1 MNLLPITG
9 DFVRALGW
17 TILHSM
23 WQAFFIYACLRIVL
37 KLWPL
42 AGARIRYNLSL
53 LSLSGIFTWFLATL
67 YMHMQRLQEARET
80 VIQLHGPISLQAPVH
95 MEAVYHSQDPLI
107 WLFPNLELCFPLLVT
122 LYIAGMTG
130 MIIKLCSDLFQL
142 HQIRTT
148 RIEPMG
154 AAWDK
159 HLDKLAARL
168 QIPRKV
174 KLLIS
179 QHVQVPVMLGF
190 LKPLILL
197 PVAMVN
203 NLTEE
208 QLEAVLLHELAHIKR
223 NDYLLNI
230 FQSIVE
236 TILFF
241 NPFVWLISKII
252 RIEREHCCDDLVIA
266 NTVQPLQYAHAL
278 VALEQYRLT
287 ANRLTMA
294 AADSKQ
300 HLFHRIKRIM
310 EMKTKH
316 LNYSQKFLAVLIIA
330 TGLVSIAWLNPAK
343 GKSNETVQKK
353 IAEKKQI
360 DSAPRKEVTTAIDYV
375 AEPSSA
381 ANDRFK
387 HQLDAVSID
396 TAILEIPTP
405 PLPPPPPSPDVIPAP
420 TPTPAPAPAPA
431 PMAPLSPLKG
441 ELTSPQ
447 PPTPPQAT
455 YSYTSNYSFHK
466 ISDSTPVTVTS
477 KVNVNTN
484 NNLSSSVTYSNNTQV
499 DKEEVRK
506 QIREA
511 QRSIQLAMKQLKE
524 VDMKKVQAE
533 VQAATKSINW
543 QNVSAETRKAQAES
557 IAALKNIDWDQI
569 NKAQAE
575 AAAALK
581 NIDFQ
586 AISKNLTLAYSSL
599 NVSGDVRKQLD
610 DARRMAG
617 NAQEYSS
624 NQLEE
629 VRRQRAEALAD
640 AARTRREASKT
651 REEGGRSRED
661 LKKEAAEQEH
671 ATEQAKKVAAE
682 QRDVADK
689 ARKTAAEQRDVSDKA
704 RKTAA
709 EQRNVS
715 DKARKTAAEQRN
727 VSDQARKTAA
737 EQGDVSDKA
746 RKTAAEQRNV
756 SDQARKTAAEQ
767 GDVTEKALKTAAE
780 HRDVAEKARKTS
792 AEQKVIADSYQAM
805 IRKMAADNLLDTNKD
820 YSVEKNDKGLFINGV
835 KQSNAVADKYSKYVK
850 AKHVRIKGS
859 SNTFNTDVE
868 N

>member
-67 YMHMQRLQEARET
+67 YMHMQRLQDARATIIE
-80 VIQLHGPISLQAPVH
+80 LHGPVSSQNPVP
-95 MEAVYHSQDPLI
+95 MQAVYHSQDPLI

-148 RIEPMG
+148 RVEPMG

-179 QHVQVPVMLGF
+179 RHVQVPVMLGF

-241 NPFVWLISKII
+241 NPFIWLISKTI

-330 TGLVSIAWLNPAK
+330 TSLVSIAWLNPAK
-343 GKSNETVQKK
+343 GKSNETAQKK
-353 IAEKKQI
+353 TAAIKQI
-360 DSAPRKEVTTAIDYV
+360 DSIPQKNVTTAIDYV
-375 AEPSSA
+375 TTSSNTA
-381 ANDRFK
+381 TDRFK
-387 HQLDAVSID
+387 QQLDAVITD
-396 TAILEIPTP
+396 TAVLELPPSPPSPPNAIPTP
-405 PLPPPPPSPDVIPAP
+405 PPP
-420 TPTPAPAPAPA
+420 

-441 ELTSPQ
+441 ELSAPTPPA

-455 YSYTSNYSFHK
+455 YSYNSNYSFHK
-466 ISDSTPVTVTS
+466 IGDSTPVTVYS
-477 KVNVNTN
+477 KVNVNTDQN
-484 NNLSSSVTYSNNTQV
+484 VNSSVYYDNYTQMS
-499 DKEEVRK
+499 KEEIRK

-511 QRSIQLAMKQLKE
+511 QRSVQLAMKQLNE
-524 VDMKKVQAE
+524 VNMKKVQADI
-533 VQAATKSINW
+533 QAATKNIDW
-543 QNVSAETRKAQAES
+543 DKISAETGKAQAES
-557 IAALKNIDWDQI
+557 LAALKKIDWNQI

-581 NIDFQ
+581 NIDFS
-586 AISKNLTLAYSSL
+586 ALSKNLTQAYSSL
-599 NVSGDVRKQLD
+599 NISEEVQKQLAE
-610 DARRMAG
+610 ARQLAG
-617 NAQEYSS
+617 KAQEYSS
-624 NQLEE
+624 NQLDE
-629 VRRQRAEALAD
+629 VRKQRAEALED
-640 AARTRREASKT
+640 AARARREAAKT
-651 REEGGRSRED
+651 REENSRSREEERR
-661 LKKEAAEQEH
+661 KVNAEQREVGEKARKEAAEQR
-671 ATEQAKKVAAE
+671 AAAEQVRKIAAE
-682 QRDVADK
+682 QRKEVAEGYKEMLSKMEADK
-689 ARKTAAEQRDVSDKA
+689 
-704 RKTAA
+704 
-709 EQRNVS
+709 
-715 DKARKTAAEQRN
+715 
-727 VSDQARKTAA
+727 
-737 EQGDVSDKA
+737 
-746 RKTAAEQRNV
+746 
-756 SDQARKTAAEQ
+756 
-767 GDVTEKALKTAAE
+767 
-780 HRDVAEKARKTS
+780 
-792 AEQKVIADSYQAM
+792 
-805 IRKMAADNLLDTNKD
+805 LLDTQKG

-835 KQSNAVADKYSKYVK
+835 KQSDKVAGKYSKYLQ
-850 AKHVRIKGS
+850 AKRVLIKGS
-859 SNTFNTDVE
+859 SNTYNSDVE

>member
-67 YMHMQRLQEARET
+67 YMHVQRLQETRET
-80 VIQLHGPISLQAPVH
+80 IIQLNATVPLHGQVPLP
-95 MEAVYHSQDPLI
+95 AVYPSQDPLI

-130 MIIKLCSDLFQL
+130 MVIKLCSDLFQL

-159 HLDKLAARL
+159 HLDKLAAQL

-179 QHVQVPVMLGF
+179 RHVQVPVMLGF

-241 NPFVWLISKII
+241 NPFVWLISKTI

-330 TGLVSIAWLNPAK
+330 TSLVSIAWLNPAK

-353 IAEKKQI
+353 LTEKKQI
-360 DSAPRKEVTTAIDYV
+360 NSSSNKLFTAID
-375 AEPSSA
+375 SA
-381 ANDRFK
+381 VVENDQFK
-387 HQLDAVSID
+387 RQLDRIIVD
-396 TAILEIPTP
+396 TTDPSHPAP
-405 PLPPPPPSPDVIPAP
+405 PAAPAQPDAIPALV
-420 TPTPAPAPAPA
+420 PAPA
-431 PMAPLSPLKG
+431 PMKPIAPLSPLKG
-441 ELTSPQ
+441 DLRADMAPVE
-447 PPTPPQAT
+447 AT
-455 YSYTSNYSFHK
+455 DQYTFNYSFQK
-466 ISDSTPVTVTS
+466 DSTPVNVNPKVHVNTS
-477 KVNVNTN
+477 TNVNTTVN
-484 NNLSSSVTYSNNTQV
+484 YDKDTQV
-499 DKEEVRK
+499 NKDEIRRQV
-506 QIREA
+506 REA
-511 QRSIQLAMKQLKE
+511 QRSIQQAMKQLKE
-524 VDMKKVQAE
+524 VDMKKVQADI
-533 VQAATKSINW
+533 QAATKNIDWKDLSDE
-543 QNVSAETRKAQAES
+543 ARKAQAES
-557 IAALKNIDWDQI
+557 VAALKNIDWDQI

-581 NIDFQ
+581 NIDFA
-586 AISKNLTLAYSSL
+586 AINKNLAQAYASIDMKGMSDKMRKEL
-599 NVSGDVRKQLD
+599 EEGRKMAEKSREFASAQMTEVRKH
-610 DARRMAG
+610 
-617 NAQEYSS
+617 
-624 NQLEE
+624 
-629 VRRQRAEALAD
+629 RAEALKD
-640 AARTRREASKT
+640 AAKARAEAGKA
-651 REEGGRSRED
+651 REE
-661 LKKEAAEQEH
+661 
-671 ATEQAKKVAAE
+671 
-682 QRDVADK
+682 ADK
-689 ARKTAAEQRDVSDKA
+689 ARGEAGKAKVEAEGYRD
-704 RKTAA
+704 
-709 EQRNVS
+709 
-715 DKARKTAAEQRN
+715 
-727 VSDQARKTAA
+727 
-737 EQGDVSDKA
+737 
-746 RKTAAEQRNV
+746 
-756 SDQARKTAAEQ
+756 
-767 GDVTEKALKTAAE
+767 
-780 HRDVAEKARKTS
+780 
-792 AEQKVIADSYQAM
+792 M
-805 IRKMAADNLLDTNKD
+805 IRKMAADKLLDTNKD
-820 YSVEKNDKGLFINGV
+820 YSVENNNNGLFINGV
-835 KQSNAVADKYSKYVK
+835 KQPDNIAGKYSKFLK
-850 AKHVRIKGS
+850 SKHVIIKGS
-859 SNTFNTDVE
+859 SDSYNINIE

>member
-67 YMHMQRLQEARET
+67 YMHVQRLQEARET
-80 VIQLHGPISLQAPVH
+80 IIQIRGNISLQGPVP
-95 MEAVYHSQDPLI
+95 MQAVYPSQDPLI

-130 MIIKLCSDLFQL
+130 MTIKLFSDLFQL

-159 HLDKLAARL
+159 HLDKLAAQL

-179 QHVQVPVMLGF
+179 RHVQVPVMLGF

-241 NPFVWLISKII
+241 NPFVWLISKTI

-343 GKSNETVQKK
+343 GKSNETEQKK
-353 IAEKKQI
+353 IAEKQHI
-360 DSAPRKEVTTAIDYV
+360 DSVPRKNVTTAIDYV
-375 AEPSSA
+375 VEPSSA
-381 ANDRFK
+381 GTDRFK
-387 HQLDAVSID
+387 QQLDNVIID
-396 TAILEIPTP
+396 TADPAIPVPSTP
-405 PLPPPPPSPDVIPAP
+405 AKPDIMPAATPVTAPNPAP
-420 TPTPAPAPAPA
+420 KPLAPI
-431 PMAPLSPLKG
+431 APLNGALSADFTPIA
-441 ELTSPQ
+441 PQ
-447 PPTPPQAT
+447 T
-455 YSYTSNYSFHK
+455 YSYNYSFHK
-466 ISDSTPVTVTS
+466 IGDSTPIVVSS

-484 NNLSSSVTYSNNTQV
+484 TNVHTDMYSTNDVQV
-499 DKEEVRK
+499 NKEEIRK

-511 QRSIQLAMKQLKE
+511 QRSVQQAMKQLKE

-533 VQAATKSINW
+533 IQAATKNIDW
-543 QNVSAETRKAQAES
+543 QNLSAETRKAQAES
-557 IAALKNIDWDQI
+557 VAALKNIDWNQI

-581 NIDFQ
+581 NIDF
-586 AISKNLTLAYSSL
+586 ASISKNLTQAYTSL
-599 NVSGDVRKQLD
+599 NVSDQVRKELD
-610 DARRMAG
+610 EARKMAG
-617 NAQEYSS
+617 NAQEYTS

-629 VRRQRAEALAD
+629 IRRQRAEALAD
-640 AARTRREASKT
+640 AARTRREAGKT
-651 REEGGRSRED
+651 REENGRSRED

-671 ATEQAKKVAAE
+671 SAEQARKVAAE
-682 QRDVADK
+682 QRDVADKARKIAAESRDVADK
-689 ARKTAAEQRDVSDKA
+689 ARKTAAEQRDVADKA
-704 RKTAA
+704 RKIAD
-709 EQRNVS
+709 EQRV
-715 DKARKTAAEQRN
+715 
-727 VSDQARKTAA
+727 V
-737 EQGDVSDKA
+737 
-746 RKTAAEQRNV
+746 
-756 SDQARKTAAEQ
+756 
-767 GDVTEKALKTAAE
+767 
-780 HRDVAEKARKTS
+780 
-792 AEQKVIADSYQAM
+792 ADSYREM
-805 IRKMAADNLLDTNKD
+805 LRRMEADNLLDTKKD

-835 KQSNAVADKYSKYVK
+835 KQSDKVANKYSKYLK
-850 AKHVRIKGS
+850 AKRVNIKGS
-859 SNTFNTDVE
+859 SNTYNTDIE